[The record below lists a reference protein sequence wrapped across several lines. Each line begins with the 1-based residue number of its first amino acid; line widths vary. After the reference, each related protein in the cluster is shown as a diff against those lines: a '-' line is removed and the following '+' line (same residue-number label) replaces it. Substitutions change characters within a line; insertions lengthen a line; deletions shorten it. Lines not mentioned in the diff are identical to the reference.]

1 MNNIVLEIDGKVY
14 EVDLFY
20 LKEFVKENR
29 LPELLAALDDLKHSH
44 TEFYPDNAPAGP
56 LKQHI
61 QAIFDTEVLLGSII
75 QPVSQKVA

>member
-14 EVDLFY
+14 QVDLFY

-29 LPELLAALDDLKHSH
+29 LPELLAALDDLKHTH
-44 TEFYPDNAPAGP
+44 TENYPDNAPAGP

-61 QAIFDTEVLLGSII
+61 QAIFDTEILLGSII
-75 QPVSQKVA
+75 QPVKEKAA